1 MYIPDVRTIL
11 AECARLLIYNG
22 ILSMGLLQP
31 AKQCR
36 FLTGLLSEDP
46 YDPDSRNA
54 IKYIHYMDDIFNG
67 VVDAGLSLQ
76 RVVDWGRR
84 KLDPPIPVGVLDP
97 DYIDNCGYFI
107 VVAT

>member
-1 MYIPDVRTIL
+1 
-11 AECARLLIYNG
+11 
-22 ILSMGLLQP
+22 
-31 AKQCR
+31 
-36 FLTGLLSEDP
+36 
-46 YDPDSRNA
+46 
-54 IKYIHYMDDIFNG
+54 MDDIFNG
-67 VVDAGLSLQ
+67 LVDAGLSLQ